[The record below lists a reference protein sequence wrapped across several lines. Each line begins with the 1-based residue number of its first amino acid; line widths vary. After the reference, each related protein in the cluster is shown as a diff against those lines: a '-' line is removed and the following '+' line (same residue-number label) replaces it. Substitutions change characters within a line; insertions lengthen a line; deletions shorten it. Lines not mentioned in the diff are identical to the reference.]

1 MKPDKSQ
8 WSQWKLGGN
17 PNKTKL
23 TNTTRRGKKQWN
35 RWKWHHKK
43 LYGLGIRFGVGSSDK
58 QTQRR
63 NFGSFAAKWLGPILG
78 TRDLI
83 FYFLLL
89 RRFVVEAARVEAR
102 GRRRYFRDY
111 RRAPFRRFLFFWW
124 SNEETNGHK
133 LCEHV
138 LGPALPA
145 KWGARRD
152 GRSISWLPRHRP
164 RRIAPWRRPV
174 NYRTVA
180 LSSWLG

>member
-23 TNTTRRGKKQWN
+23 TNTTRRGKNKWN

-111 RRAPFRRFLFFWW
+111 RRAPFRRFFFFGGPTRKQTGINYA
-124 SNEETNGHK
+124 SMCSGRHCQRNEEHGETAAASVGFH
-133 LCEHV
+133 
-138 LGPALPA
+138 AI
-145 KWGARRD
+145 
-152 GRSISWLPRHRP
+152 GREGSRHDDAQWIIER
-164 RRIAPWRRPV
+164 
-174 NYRTVA
+174 
-180 LSSWLG
+180 